1 MVKTLKDSALPQM
14 ATSAFLFPGQGAQ
27 VVGMGASLRKGSPA
41 AAAVF
46 EKANALLGFDLA
58 ALCETGPQSE
68 LDRTDI
74 AQPAI
79 YVVSCA
85 ALAAMA
91 EKGRNGTAVVP
102 AFAAGLSLGE
112 FTALHYAGAFSFED
126 GLRLVRKRGQLM
138 QQAAEATPGG
148 MVSVLGLDEA
158 KVRELCGE
166 ASAAVGGKLLVP
178 SNFLCPGNIVLS
190 GDKDACRVAAEL
202 AEKKYSVKA
211 IPLAVAGAFHTAHMT
226 PAGEGLSAAL
236 AATAL
241 SQPRIPV
248 IANATAEAH
257 PGVGELPALLV
268 RQLDGPVL
276 WEQSM
281 RRLLDSGVELFY
293 EIGPGRVLAGLLKRI
308 QRSAKV
314 VNLQTAEDVAAL
326 SAK

>member
-1 MVKTLKDSALPQM
+1 M
-14 ATSAFLFPGQGAQ
+14 AKSAFLFPGQGAQ

-46 EKANALLGFDLA
+46 EKANSLLGFDLA

-91 EKGRNGTAVVP
+91 EKGLPAEKSLPDGNGTPVVP

-158 KVRELCGE
+158 KVRELCAE

-211 IPLAVAGAFHTAHMT
+211 VPLAVAGAFHTAHMT

-248 IANATAEAH
+248 IANATAAAH